1 MEAEM
6 IGPRLALLAAVLAV
20 AVNLSLTVPATVA
33 PAGETPASEAQVDR
47 RLARMGFD
55 FSHNMALT
63 RGGSHRA
70 RLFRNAASDC
80 EVMVLPMTAPD
91 EVLAMLR
98 RRLNADAWD
107 RRQLWVAQAAYR
119 IDAAWEVHWL
129 RVRHRLAGDHVGA
142 GPYLVVPARTC
153 PADAI

>member
-1 MEAEM
+1 
-6 IGPRLALLAAVLAV
+6 
-20 AVNLSLTVPATVA
+20 
-33 PAGETPASEAQVDR
+33 
-47 RLARMGFD
+47 
-55 FSHNMALT
+55 
-63 RGGSHRA
+63 
-70 RLFRNAASDC
+70 
-80 EVMVLPMTAPD
+80 MVLPMTAPD